1 MLSSY
6 LKLEFKISTPIFVSQ
21 LEHLSHKGT
30 LTETLSYR
38 STQEINF
45 RYMGHNLSGHQLK
58 ITASE
63 QIKQHENQQPATDV
77 FNQVSK
83 NSNIENLTW
92 NLSPMSK
99 SWLFP

>member
-1 MLSSY
+1 
-6 LKLEFKISTPIFVSQ
+6 
-21 LEHLSHKGT
+21 
-30 LTETLSYR
+30 
-38 STQEINF
+38 
-45 RYMGHNLSGHQLK
+45 MGHNLSGHQLK
-58 ITASE
+58 ITVSE

-99 SWLFP
+99 TWLFP